1 MKLSTA
7 LALSALIPAMASAQ
21 TTVQWSTLGN
31 FNDAN
36 GKPAYIQ
43 RFTIGGD
50 TDFARLGFNQFARR
64 MEPLNPADTLI
75 EVVPGYYAVASPRFA
90 AAKGDTVCV
99 DILTHATLSSICY
112 AADGAHRVMA
122 DGTTRP
128 VEFSRASIITHPRLY
143 STDKHDPMP
152 YGDVIYTKNASRPAT
167 EAGPYDVIPSF
178 KKVDLLK
185 GMPTDAAKAKVEYV
199 ATDNP
204 REDFM
209 QITVDNGKITV
220 ATNNRALAEAR
231 VGAILSHG
239 GILPAARIT
248 DWPDFGY
255 RGLMIDI
262 SRNYQTPAE
271 MARILHMMHRY
282 GFNVLHFHVADD
294 EAWRLEIPG
303 LPELTDLG
311 ARRGYTLDAKEFLP
325 QIFAGDGNPD
335 TKGNSANG
343 YFTRQDFINT
353 IKLADSLGIRVI
365 PEIESPGH
373 ARAALL
379 AMEKRYRDT
388 GDDTYRMVDPDDRSQ
403 FTSAQSFHDNVM
415 NLAMPGPVR
424 FMTKVG
430 SEIQKM
436 YQEAGVELPSIHI
449 GGDEVAKGAW
459 TGSPIAKKYMEKHGI
474 TNERKLHLIYIR
486 ELLEQYN
493 KLGIPISGWQE
504 IAVGHDDDFNQA
516 VRPHVVSVNC
526 WSTLGPR
533 STVTR
538 QSAEGGYP
546 TVLSNVDHFYMDM
559 CYNYHPDELGL
570 TWGGTVDEFDALHG
584 YPAQLCPVDSAAARN
599 IIGLSGQLFSETV
612 RSGEMLETYL
622 LPKML
627 GLAERA
633 WNADTTYTDP
643 HFNSVIE
650 QVEIPWWTARGYN
663 FHVSQPGI
671 TVENGKLL
679 MNAPYTS
686 AEIRYTL
693 DGSDPDENSTLYTGP
708 VTVPEKAEVRAKAFL
723 PASGKKSLTS
733 ILYIPDYTYFDKLLE
748 K

>member
-1 MKLSTA
+1 M
-7 LALSALIPAMASAQ
+7 IPAIASAQ

-43 RFTIGGD
+43 RFTIAGD

-64 MEPLNPADTLI
+64 METLNPADTLI
-75 EVVPGYYAVASPRFA
+75 EIVPGYYAVASPRFS
-90 AAKGDTVCV
+90 AAKGDTICV

-122 DGTTRP
+122 DGSTRP
-128 VEFSRASIITHPRLY
+128 VQFSRASIISDPKFY
-143 STDKHDPMP
+143 STDKRDPMP
-152 YGDVIYTKNASRPAT
+152 YGDAIYAKNASRPVTPAN
-167 EAGPYDVIPSF
+167 EYDIIPSF
-178 KKVDLLK
+178 KKVEFIN
-185 GMPTDAAKAKVEYV
+185 GTPTEASLARVEYIP
-199 ATDNP
+199 TDNP
-204 REDFM
+204 RRDFM
-209 QITVDNGKITV
+209 QITVDNGTVTV
-220 ATNNRALAEAR
+220 ATNNIPLAQAR
-231 VGAILSHG
+231 VASLLGRG
-239 GILPAARIT
+239 GKLPAARIT
-248 DWPDFGY
+248 DWPDYDY

-271 MARILHMMHRY
+271 MARILHLMHRY

-311 ARRGYTLDAKEFLP
+311 SRRGYTLDAAEFLP
-325 QIFAGDGNPD
+325 QIFGGDGNPD
-335 TKGNSANG
+335 TTGNSANG

-353 IKLADSLGIRVI
+353 IKLANSLGIRVI

-415 NLAMPGPVR
+415 NLALPGPVR

-436 YQEAGVELPSIHI
+436 YNEAGVPLPSIHI

-459 TGSPIAKKYMEKHGI
+459 TGSPVAKAYMDKHGI
-474 TNERKLHLIYIR
+474 TNERDLHLIYIR
-486 ELLEQYN
+486 ELLDEYN

-504 IAVGHDDDFNQA
+504 IAVGHDDDFNNA

-526 WSTLGPR
+526 WSTLGPH

-538 QSAEGGYP
+538 RSAEGGYP

-584 YPAQLCPVDSAAARN
+584 YPAQLCPVDSVAARN

-612 RSGEMLETYL
+612 RTPEMLETYL

-633 WNADTTYTDP
+633 WNADSTYTDAQ
-643 HFNSVIE
+643 FNSVIE
-650 QVEIPWWTARGYN
+650 LGEIPYWASAGYN
-663 FHVSQPGI
+663 FHLSQPGI
-671 TVENGKLL
+671 IVDNGKLH
-679 MNAPYTS
+679 MNAPY
-686 AEIRYTL
+686 AAAQIRYTL
-693 DGSDPDENSTLYTGP
+693 DGSDPTATSALYTGP
-708 VTVPEKAEVRAKAFL
+708 VDAPAAGQVRAKAFL
-723 PASGKKSLTS
+723 PHAGKQSLTS
-733 ILYIPDYTYFDKLLE
+733 ILYIK
-748 K
+748 